1 MFGIRLRELRKQ
13 KGLTMKELGKKFTL
27 AESTISGYEN
37 GNRKPDLEM
46 IDAFADYFEV
56 TADYLLGRTDNPSPV
71 FNKSSAVKEK
81 DERDIAKRMEEI
93 RSDLTKQDGLSFHGE
108 PLSEEAIESLMDAME
123 HVVRQTQII
132 NKKFIPKKYRK
143 DENNNQ

>member
-1 MFGIRLRELRKQ
+1 MFGSRLRELRKNN
-13 KGLTMKELGKKFTL
+13 GLTMKELGKKFSL

-46 IDAFADYFEV
+46 IDAFANYFKV
-56 TADYLLGRTDNPSPV
+56 SSDYLLGRTDNHVPTELLNPIS
-71 FNKSSAVKEK
+71 K

-93 RSDLTKQDGLSFHGE
+93 KKDLTKQDGLSFNGE
-108 PLSEEAIESLMDAME
+108 PLSEEAIESLMEAME

-143 DENNNQ
+143 DNTEE